1 MSKHYGM
8 SVANS
13 LNYQSNI
20 SAAYNV
26 QDYSNG
32 YYQLECLDLT
42 NSVQDEEP
50 NTQQNDEWV

>member
-13 LNYQSNI
+13 LNYQSNT
-20 SAAYNV
+20 SAAYDV

-32 YYQLECLDLT
+32 YYQLEYLDLT
-42 NSVQDEEP
+42 NSVQEEEP